1 MRPAPVQLTAWTVST
16 EPSGTVAV
24 TIRDL
29 RDPAGLQRALLA
41 HGVPAIVRFYPP
53 GSPMPG
59 CVISVPSRLAAIEG
73 RVFAQPPAASHGP
86 YLLFIDPAAVPR
98 TDKIAIDAV
107 RGNGFSIGL
116 VTQDGRCPPGSRP
129 GGAGMKSSRSGHP
142 SLRRVRKDLDAA
154 PPLCIGGAQRRLE
167 GSPAGSPTKG
177 DQACAR

>member
-53 GSPMPG
+53 GSSMPS
-59 CVISVPSRLAAIEG
+59 CATSVPSRLAAIEG

-98 TDKIAIDAV
+98 TDKIAIEAV

-142 SLRRVRKDLDAA
+142 
-154 PPLCIGGAQRRLE
+154 
-167 GSPAGSPTKG
+167 
-177 DQACAR
+177 